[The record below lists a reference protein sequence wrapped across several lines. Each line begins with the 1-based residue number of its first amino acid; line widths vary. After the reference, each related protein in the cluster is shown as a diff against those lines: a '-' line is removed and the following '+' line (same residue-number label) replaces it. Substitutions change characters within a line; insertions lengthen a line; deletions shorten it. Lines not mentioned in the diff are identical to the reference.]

1 MLPPEHLLDRE
12 SAYEEEGNPTTLT
25 SLYSHAVARVFVS
38 FVRIFS
44 MSFLSVSLDHN
55 ERSTTTNGDGVQAQ
69 RLADPDLDLT
79 EEDMIMTRT
88 RTTGIIV
95 TEFSDNPYT

>member
-1 MLPPEHLLDRE
+1 MLLD
-12 SAYEEEGNPTTLT
+12 AAL
-25 SLYSHAVARVFVS
+25 S
-38 FVRIFS
+38 F
-44 MSFLSVSLDHN
+44 SLDHN
-55 ERSTTTNGDGVQAQ
+55 GDRIIQAQ
-69 RLADPDLDLT
+69 RLADPDLELT

>member
-1 MLPPEHLLDRE
+1 MLLD
-12 SAYEEEGNPTTLT
+12 AAL
-25 SLYSHAVARVFVS
+25 S
-38 FVRIFS
+38 FSR
-44 MSFLSVSLDHN
+44 DHN
-55 ERSTTTNGDGVQAQ
+55 GDRIIQAQ
-69 RLADPDLDLT
+69 RLADPDLELT